1 MLINVF
7 IDIWIV
13 RSFLFHTGTFV
24 LGNYRKPTYPWMD
37 WQFYTHHWQNKD
49 AVWKRSPK
57 PRIHEPNVSRFNR
70 NRFNRNRPTFNP
82 CVWQAVWQ
90 KLAVHPVSVEGL
102 WSKAYD
108 RSRSAEHWPECSRG
122 RVVHSGSDLSRHLC
136 GGVYCVWGF
145 RSILPK
151 TLAVQIPLSL
161 LPLTPITE
169 RLPRPTWIQLVAVW
183 NNLMR
188 IFIFYIPF
196 TWVVCLDLPVIFQA
210 DLKGYPMSNLWSCGV
225 DLLKSGALR
234 IYAW

>member
-1 MLINVF
+1 MRSEKGHPSLEYMSRMSAGSIETGSIETVQHSTHVYGRRSDRSWPF
-7 IDIWIV
+7 IQ
-13 RSFLFHTGTFV
+13 FL
-24 LGNYRKPTYPWMD
+24 
-37 WQFYTHHWQNKD
+37 
-49 AVWKRSPK
+49 
-57 PRIHEPNVSRFNR
+57 
-70 NRFNRNRPTFNP
+70 
-82 CVWQAVWQ
+82 
-90 KLAVHPVSVEGL
+90 
-102 WSKAYD
+102 SKAYD
-108 RSRSAEHWPECSRG
+108 QSRSAEHWPECSRG

-196 TWVVCLDLPVIFQA
+196 TWVVCLDLPVIFQT